1 MKKLLYIIYMTALLA
16 VAAGCAKTES
26 APEMSDVVNLSVRVN
41 VSNGAD
47 TKAKFDGDSHI
58 KFEKGDAFYAA
69 IANES
74 TPTTGV
80 KVGTKSTDY
89 ARQYY
94 SIFKTIKDF
103 QPDSPVFEG
112 SFFSISKA
120 AIADAYKFYG
130 VFPKDAV
137 ASTGEDL
144 TKWRVNLSGT
154 QSATQSEWD
163 SKSDVMVVKPTVI
176 STDSKTET
184 TYHEY
189 DFSSSN
195 GVEFAHIF
203 GFGKLS
209 FSDMPEKYASLK
221 VKSVTIE
228 AVGEKKDICGQFFL
242 DITADAAKTEL
253 NALNPGASIVVTPTD
268 EVTVKDNVVWFVANP
283 GTYDVKITVATPTY
297 DLVFERQGLV
307 VSRSKITSPTVH
319 FKEADTALSHDVILA
334 EGESWVNTLSY
345 SNCLSS
351 SKRSQK
357 WGNDPSKKMAFSLAY
372 PGSGNDNYGSSA
384 YADAGYAQLLA
395 YQAIQGKKVIL
406 SSEAAFG
413 GIKLVKANLG
423 IYTNDATGTFTVS
436 LEDGDKSYKLGSVKI
451 TGNNDNCNGVNYY
464 FANTTGVEYGRFVL
478 TVDSLSTEN
487 CRPYIGELS
496 FNSAPEVVFAESVV
510 KVDKIAGSFEVVCDV
525 KGANADPEVTVS
537 EDAKGWLTASYA
549 DGKLTYTVTANEGE
563 KRAGTVTVKAKG
575 IGGEA
580 SAEVKVVQASVNS
593 AEYKLSVSASEV
605 YPYIQ
610 AKIKELEDGGQTVG
624 TSASAEL
631 TIPFTAKGTT
641 DPSKTTTVNLK
652 FAKVMLKESTAEFVR
667 IVSTIA
673 PTEPVGVV
681 TEVTVVSSFKV
692 ESSNYGQMALKFSD
706 NGLNW
711 TNAPKSAITSSEGAD
726 GYQKS
731 VIVNDNS
738 DYKWF
743 SIAPDGWS
751 VNKVKSFDVIFV
763 EE

>member
-1 MKKLLYIIYMTALLA
+1 MKKLLYMTALLA

-58 KFEKGDAFYAA
+58 KFEKSDAFYAA

-711 TNAPKSAITSSEGAD
+711 TNAPSSTITSSEGAD

>member
-1 MKKLLYIIYMTALLA
+1 MKKLLYMTALLA
-16 VAAGCAKTES
+16 VAAGCAKTEI

-58 KFEKGDAFYAA
+58 KFEKSDAFYAA

-89 ARQYY
+89 ARQCY

-184 TYHEY
+184 KYNEY

-209 FSDMPEKYASLK
+209 FSDVPEKYASLK

-228 AVGEKKDICGQFFL
+228 AVGEKKDICGQFVL
-242 DITADAAKTEL
+242 DITGDASKMEL
-253 NALNPGASIVVTPTD
+253 NALNSGSSIVVTSTD

-283 GTYDVKITVATPTY
+283 GTYDVKITVATPKY
-297 DLVFERQGLV
+297 DLVFERHGLV

-319 FKEADTALSHDVILA
+319 FKEADTAVSHDVILA

-406 SSEAAFG
+406 SSDAAFG

>member
-1 MKKLLYIIYMTALLA
+1 MKKLLYMTALLA

-209 FSDMPEKYASLK
+209 FSDVPEKYASLK

-228 AVGEKKDICGQFFL
+228 AVGEKKDICGQFVL
-242 DITADAAKTEL
+242 DITGDASKMEL
-253 NALNPGASIVVTPTD
+253 NALNSGSSIVVTSTD

-283 GTYDVKITVATPTY
+283 GTYDVKITVATPKY

-307 VSRSKITSPTVH
+307 VSRSKITSPIVH
-319 FKEADTALSHDVILA
+319 FKEADTAVSHDVILA

-537 EDAKGWLTASYA
+537 EDAKEWLTASYA
-549 DGKLTYTVTANEGE
+549 DGKLTYTVKANEGA

-580 SAEVKVVQASVNS
+580 SAELKVVQASVNS

-605 YPYIQ
+605 YTYIQ

-624 TSASAEL
+624 DNVSAEL
-631 TIPFTAKGTT
+631 TIPFTAKGTK

-652 FAKVMLKESTAEFVR
+652 FAKVLLKESTAEFVR
-667 IVSTIA
+667 VISTIA
-673 PTEPVGVV
+673 PTESIGVV
-681 TEVTVVSSFKV
+681 SEVTVVSSFKV
-692 ESSNYGQMALKFSD
+692 EASNWGRMAVKFSD

-711 TNAPKSAITSSEGAD
+711 TNAPSSTITSSEGAD

-731 VIVNDNS
+731 VVVNDNS
-738 DYKWF
+738 DYLWF
-743 SIAPDGWS
+743 SIAPDGYS

>member
-1 MKKLLYIIYMTALLA
+1 MKKLLYMTALLA

-58 KFEKGDAFYAA
+58 KFEKSDAFYAA

-184 TYHEY
+184 KYNEY

-537 EDAKGWLTASYA
+537 EDAKEWLTASYA
-549 DGKLTYTVTANEGE
+549 DGKLTYTVKANEGA

-580 SAEVKVVQASVNS
+580 SAELKVVQASVNS

-605 YPYIQ
+605 YTYIQ

-624 TSASAEL
+624 ANVSAEL
-631 TIPFTAKGTT
+631 TIPFTAKGTK
-641 DPSKTTTVNLK
+641 DPTKTTTVNLK
-652 FAKVMLKESTAEFVR
+652 FAKVLLKESTAEFVR
-667 IVSTIA
+667 ITSTIA
-673 PTEPVGVV
+673 PTESVGVV
-681 TEVTVVSSFKV
+681 SEVTVVSSFAV
-692 ESSNYGQMALKFSD
+692 QSGMWGQMAVKFSD

-711 TNAPKSAITSSEGAD
+711 TSAPKSAITSSEVAD

-731 VIVNDNS
+731 VVVNDNS

-743 SIAPDGWS
+743 SIAPDGYS

>member
-1 MKKLLYIIYMTALLA
+1 MKKLLYMTALLA

-58 KFEKGDAFYAA
+58 KFEKSDAFYAA

-184 TYHEY
+184 KYNEY

-357 WGNDPSKKMAFSLAY
+357 WGNNPSKQMAFSLAY

-537 EDAKGWLTASYA
+537 EDAKEWLTASYA
-549 DGKLTYTVTANEGE
+549 DGKLTYTVKANEGA

-580 SAEVKVVQASVNS
+580 SAELKVVQASVNS

-605 YPYIQ
+605 YTYIQ
-610 AKIKELEDGGQTVG
+610 AKIKELEEGGQTVG
-624 TSASAEL
+624 ANVSAEL
-631 TIPFTAKGTT
+631 TIPFTAKGTN
-641 DPSKTTTVNLK
+641 DPTKTTTVNLK
-652 FAKVMLKESTAEFVR
+652 FAKVLLKESTAEFVR
-667 IVSTIA
+667 ITSTIA
-673 PTEPVGVV
+673 PTESVGVV
-681 TEVTVVSSFKV
+681 SEVTVVSSFAV
-692 ESSNYGQMALKFSD
+692 QSGMWGQMAVKFSD

-711 TNAPKSAITSSEGAD
+711 TSAPKSAITSSEVAD

-731 VIVNDNS
+731 VVVNDNS
-738 DYKWF
+738 DYLWF
-743 SIAPDGWS
+743 SIAPDGYS

>member
-1 MKKLLYIIYMTALLA
+1 MKKLLYMTALLA

-209 FSDMPEKYASLK
+209 FSDVPEKYASLK

-228 AVGEKKDICGQFFL
+228 AVGEKKDICGQFVL
-242 DITADAAKTEL
+242 DITGDASKMEL
-253 NALNPGASIVVTPTD
+253 NALNSGSSIVVTSTD

-307 VSRSKITSPTVH
+307 VSRSKITSPIVH
-319 FKEADTALSHDVILA
+319 FKEADTAVSHDVILA

-537 EDAKGWLTASYA
+537 EDAKEWLTASYA
-549 DGKLTYTVTANEGE
+549 DGKLTYTVKANEGA

-580 SAEVKVVQASVNS
+580 SAELKVVQASVNS

-605 YPYIQ
+605 YTYIQ

-624 TSASAEL
+624 DNVSAEL
-631 TIPFTAKGTT
+631 TIPFTAKGTK

-652 FAKVMLKESTAEFVR
+652 FAKVLLKESTAEFVR
-667 IVSTIA
+667 VISTIA
-673 PTEPVGVV
+673 PTESIGVV
-681 TEVTVVSSFKV
+681 SEVTVVSSFKV
-692 ESSNYGQMALKFSD
+692 EASNWGRMAVKFSD

-711 TNAPKSAITSSEGAD
+711 TNAPSSTITSSEGAD

-731 VIVNDNS
+731 VVVNDNS
-738 DYKWF
+738 DYLWF
-743 SIAPDGWS
+743 SIAPDGYS

>member
-1 MKKLLYIIYMTALLA
+1 MKKLLYMTALLA

-58 KFEKGDAFYAA
+58 KFEKSDAFYAA

-184 TYHEY
+184 KYNEY

-580 SAEVKVVQASVNS
+580 SAELKVVQASVNS

-610 AKIKELEDGGQTVG
+610 AKIKELEDGGKTVG
-624 TSASAEL
+624 DNVSAEL

>member
-1 MKKLLYIIYMTALLA
+1 MTALLA

-58 KFEKGDAFYAA
+58 KFEKSDAFYAA
-69 IANES
+69 IAKES
-74 TPTTGV
+74 TPTAGV
-80 KVGTKSTDY
+80 KVATSTEGY
-89 ARQYY
+89 SSQYY
-94 SIFKTIKDF
+94 SVFTIENF
-103 QPDSPVFEG
+103 EAESPVFKG
-112 SFFSISKA
+112 NFYSIALKDTAST
-120 AIADAYKFYG
+120 YKFYG
-130 VFPKDAV
+130 AFPSSAV

-154 QSATQSEWD
+154 QSASQTEWD
-163 SKSDVMVVKPTVI
+163 SKSDVMIVKPTAI
-176 STDSKTET
+176 SADSKKVTK
-184 TYHEY
+184 YNEY

-242 DITADAAKTEL
+242 DITGDAAKTGL
-253 NALNPGASIVVTPTD
+253 NALTPGSSIVVTPKD

-283 GTYDVKITVATPTY
+283 GTYDVKITVSTPAY

-319 FKEADTALSHDVILA
+319 FKEADTAVSHDVILA

-406 SSEAAFG
+406 SSDAAFG

-510 KVDKIAGSFEVVCDV
+510 KVDKIAGSFEVACDV

-537 EDAKGWLTASYA
+537 EDAKEWLTASYA
-549 DGKLTYTVTANEGE
+549 DGKLTCTVKANEGA
-563 KRAGTVTVKAKG
+563 KRSGTVTVKAKG
-575 IGGEA
+575 VGGEA
-580 SAEVKVVQASVNS
+580 SAELKVVQASVNS
-593 AEYKLSVSASEV
+593 AEYKLSVNASEV

-624 TSASAEL
+624 DNVSAEL

-652 FAKVMLKESTAEFVR
+652 FAKVLLKESTAEFVR
-667 IVSTIA
+667 VISTIA
-673 PTEPVGVV
+673 PTESIGVV
-681 TEVTVVSSFKV
+681 SEVTVVSSFKV
-692 ESSNYGQMALKFSD
+692 EASNWGRMAVKFSD

-711 TNAPKSAITSSEGAD
+711 TNAPSSTITSSEGAD

-731 VIVNDNS
+731 VVVNDNS
-738 DYKWF
+738 DYLWF
-743 SIAPDGWS
+743 SIAPDGYS

>member
-1 MKKLLYIIYMTALLA
+1 MKKLLYMTALLA

-69 IANES
+69 IAKES

-80 KVGTKSTDY
+80 KVASAATY
-89 ARQYY
+89 PARQYH
-94 SIFKTIKDF
+94 SVFTIENF
-103 QPDSPVFEG
+103 EAESPVFKG
-112 SFFSISKA
+112 NFYSIA
-120 AIADAYKFYG
+120 AAEIADTYKFYG
-130 VFPKDAV
+130 AFPRSAV
-137 ASTGEDL
+137 ASNGEDL

-154 QSATQSEWD
+154 QSASQTEWD
-163 SKSDVMVVKPTVI
+163 SKSDVMIVKPTDI
-176 STDSKTET
+176 SSDPKTLT
-184 TYHEY
+184 QYNEY

-209 FSDMPEKYASLK
+209 FSDVPEKYASLK

-253 NALNPGASIVVTPTD
+253 NALSSGASIVVTPTD

-319 FKEADTALSHDVILA
+319 FKEADTAVSHDVILA

-345 SNCLSS
+345 SNCISS

-357 WGNDPSKKMAFSLAY
+357 WGNNPSKQMAFSLAY

-525 KGANADPEVTVS
+525 KGANANPEVTVS

-549 DGKLTYTVTANEGE
+549 DGKLTYTVTANEGA
-563 KRAGTVTVKAKG
+563 KRTGTVTVKAKG

-605 YPYIQ
+605 YTYIQ

-624 TSASAEL
+624 TNVSAEL

-652 FAKVMLKESTAEFVR
+652 FAKVLLQESTAEFVR
-667 IVSTIA
+667 IISTIA
-673 PTEPVGVV
+673 PTEAIGAVS
-681 TEVTVVSSFKV
+681 EVTVVSSFAV
-692 ESSNYGQMALKFSD
+692 ETGNWGRMAVKFSA

-711 TNAPKSAITSSEGAD
+711 ISATKSAITSGEVAD

-731 VIVNDNS
+731 VVVNDNS
-738 DYKWF
+738 DYQWF

>member
-1 MKKLLYIIYMTALLA
+1 MKKLLYMTALLA

-80 KVGTKSTDY
+80 KVATRTEGYSS
-89 ARQYY
+89 QYY
-94 SIFKTIKDF
+94 SVFTIENF
-103 QPDSPVFEG
+103 EAESPVFKG
-112 SFFSISKA
+112 NFYSIALKDTAST
-120 AIADAYKFYG
+120 YKFYG
-130 VFPKDAV
+130 AFPRSAV

-154 QSATQSEWD
+154 QSASQTEWD
-163 SKSDVMVVKPTVI
+163 SKSDVMIVKPTDI
-176 STDSKTET
+176 SADSKTVT
-184 TYHEY
+184 KYNEY

-242 DITADAAKTEL
+242 DITGDAAKTEL
-253 NALNPGASIVVTPTD
+253 NALTPGSSIVVTPTD

-319 FKEADTALSHDVILA
+319 FKEADTAVSHDVILA

-357 WGNDPSKKMAFSLAY
+357 WGNNPSKQMAFSLAY

-406 SSEAAFG
+406 SSDAAFG

-487 CRPYIGELS
+487 
-496 FNSAPEVVFAESVV
+496 
-510 KVDKIAGSFEVVCDV
+510 
-525 KGANADPEVTVS
+525 
-537 EDAKGWLTASYA
+537 
-549 DGKLTYTVTANEGE
+549 
-563 KRAGTVTVKAKG
+563 
-575 IGGEA
+575 
-580 SAEVKVVQASVNS
+580 
-593 AEYKLSVSASEV
+593 
-605 YPYIQ
+605 
-610 AKIKELEDGGQTVG
+610 
-624 TSASAEL
+624 
-631 TIPFTAKGTT
+631 
-641 DPSKTTTVNLK
+641 
-652 FAKVMLKESTAEFVR
+652 
-667 IVSTIA
+667 
-673 PTEPVGVV
+673 
-681 TEVTVVSSFKV
+681 
-692 ESSNYGQMALKFSD
+692 
-706 NGLNW
+706 
-711 TNAPKSAITSSEGAD
+711 
-726 GYQKS
+726 
-731 VIVNDNS
+731 
-738 DYKWF
+738 
-743 SIAPDGWS
+743 
-751 VNKVKSFDVIFV
+751 
-763 EE
+763 

>member
-1 MKKLLYIIYMTALLA
+1 MKKLLYMTALLA

-58 KFEKGDAFYAA
+58 KFEKSDAFYAA
-69 IANES
+69 IAKES

-80 KVGTKSTDY
+80 KVATRTEGYSS
-89 ARQYY
+89 QYY
-94 SIFKTIKDF
+94 SVFTIENF
-103 QPDSPVFEG
+103 EAESPVFKG
-112 SFFSISKA
+112 NFYSIALKDTAST
-120 AIADAYKFYG
+120 YKFYG
-130 VFPKDAV
+130 AFPSSAV
-137 ASTGEDL
+137 ASTGENL

-154 QSATQSEWD
+154 QSASQTEWD
-163 SKSDVMVVKPTVI
+163 SKSDVMIVKPTDI
-176 STDSKTET
+176 SANSKKVTQ
-184 TYHEY
+184 YNEY

-209 FSDMPEKYASLK
+209 FSDVPEKYASLK

-242 DITADAAKTEL
+242 DITGDAAKTGL
-253 NALNPGASIVVTPTD
+253 NALTPGSSIVVTPKE

-283 GTYDVKITVATPTY
+283 GTYDVKITVSTPAY

-319 FKEADTALSHDVILA
+319 FKEADTAVSHDVILA
-334 EGESWVNTLSY
+334 EGESWVNKLSY

-357 WGNDPSKKMAFSLAY
+357 WGNNPSKQMAFSLAY

-537 EDAKGWLTASYA
+537 EDAKEWLTASYA
-549 DGKLTYTVTANEGE
+549 DGKLTYTVKANEGA

-580 SAEVKVVQASVNS
+580 SAELKVVQASVNS

-605 YPYIQ
+605 YTYIQ

-624 TSASAEL
+624 DNVSAEL
-631 TIPFTAKGTT
+631 TIPFTAKGTK

-652 FAKVMLKESTAEFVR
+652 FAKVLLKESTAEFVR
-667 IVSTIA
+667 VISTIA
-673 PTEPVGVV
+673 PTESIGVV
-681 TEVTVVSSFKV
+681 SEVTVVSSFKV
-692 ESSNYGQMALKFSD
+692 EASNWGRMAVKFSD

-711 TNAPKSAITSSEGAD
+711 TNAPSSTITSSEGAD

-731 VIVNDNS
+731 VVVNDNS
-738 DYKWF
+738 DYLWF
-743 SIAPDGWS
+743 SIAPDGYS

>member
-1 MKKLLYIIYMTALLA
+1 MKKLLYMTALLA
-16 VAAGCAKTES
+16 VTAGCAKTES

-58 KFEKGDAFYAA
+58 KFEKSDAFYAA

-184 TYHEY
+184 KYNEY

>member
-1 MKKLLYIIYMTALLA
+1 MKKLLYMTALLA

-209 FSDMPEKYASLK
+209 FSDVPEKYASLK

-228 AVGEKKDICGQFFL
+228 AVGEKKDICGQFVL
-242 DITADAAKTEL
+242 DITGDASKMEL
-253 NALNPGASIVVTPTD
+253 NALNSGSSIVVTSTD

-283 GTYDVKITVATPTY
+283 GTYDVKITVATPKY

-319 FKEADTALSHDVILA
+319 FKEADTAVSHDVILA

-345 SNCLSS
+345 SNYLSS
-351 SKRSQK
+351 NKRSQK
-357 WGNDPSKKMAFSLAY
+357 WGNDPSKQMAFSLAY

-423 IYTNDATGTFTVS
+423 IYTNEATGTFTLS
-436 LEDGDKSYKLGSVKI
+436 LEDGDKSYKLGSVEI
-451 TGNNDNCNGVNYY
+451 TGSNDNCNGVNYY

-478 TVDSLSTEN
+478 TVDNLSTAD

-510 KVDKIAGSFEVVCDV
+510 KVDKIAGSFEVACDV

-537 EDAKGWLTASYA
+537 EDAKEWLTASYA
-549 DGKLTYTVTANEGE
+549 DGKLTYTVKANEGE

-580 SAEVKVVQASVNS
+580 SSELKVVQASVNS

-610 AKIKELEDGGQTVG
+610 DKIKEIEDAGQTVG
-624 TSASAEL
+624 TNASAEI
-631 TIPFTAKGTT
+631 TIPFKATDTAN
-641 DPSKTTTVNLK
+641 PSKTTTVNLK
-652 FAKVMLKESTAEFVR
+652 FAKVLLKESTAEYVR
-667 IVSTIA
+667 IVATIA
-673 PTEPVGVV
+673 PTEPIGVIS
-681 TEVTVVSSFKV
+681 EVTVVSSWPV
-692 ESSNYGQMALKFSD
+692 EDNPYFGRMAVKFSD

-711 TNAPKSAITSSEGAD
+711 TNAPKSTITSSELAD

-731 VIVNDNS
+731 VIVNENS
-738 DYKWF
+738 DYLWF
-743 SIAPDGWS
+743 SIAPDGAS

>member
-1 MKKLLYIIYMTALLA
+1 MKKLLYMTALLA

-58 KFEKGDAFYAA
+58 KFEKSDAFYAA

-345 SNCLSS
+345 SNCISS

>member
-1 MKKLLYIIYMTALLA
+1 MKKLLYMTALLA

-58 KFEKGDAFYAA
+58 KFEKSDAFYAA
-69 IANES
+69 IAKES

-80 KVGTKSTDY
+80 KVATRTEGYSS
-89 ARQYY
+89 QYY
-94 SIFKTIKDF
+94 SVFTIENF
-103 QPDSPVFEG
+103 EAESPVFKG
-112 SFFSISKA
+112 NFYSIALKDTAST
-120 AIADAYKFYG
+120 YKFYG
-130 VFPKDAV
+130 AFPSSAV

-154 QSATQSEWD
+154 QSASQTEWD
-163 SKSDVMVVKPTVI
+163 SKSDVMIVKPTDI
-176 STDSKTET
+176 SSDSKKVTQ
-184 TYHEY
+184 YNEY

-209 FSDMPEKYASLK
+209 FSDVPEKYASLK

-242 DITADAAKTEL
+242 DITGDAAKTGL
-253 NALNPGASIVVTPTD
+253 NALTPGSSIVVTSTD

-319 FKEADTALSHDVILA
+319 FKEADTAVSHDVILA

-345 SNCLSS
+345 SKCLSS

-357 WGNDPSKKMAFSLAY
+357 WGNNPSKQMAFSLAY

-423 IYTNDATGTFTVS
+423 IYTDDATGTFTVS

-496 FNSAPEVVFAESVV
+496 FNSAPEVVLAESVV
-510 KVDKIAGSFEVVCDV
+510 KIDKIAGSFEVVCDV

-580 SAEVKVVQASVNS
+580 SAELKVVQASANS

-605 YPYIQ
+605 YTYIQ
-610 AKIKELEDGGQTVG
+610 AKIKELEDGGHTVG
-624 TSASAEL
+624 DNVSAEL

-641 DPSKTTTVNLK
+641 DPSKTTKVNLK
-652 FAKVMLKESTAEFVR
+652 FAKVLLKESTAEFVR
-667 IVSTIA
+667 VISTIA
-673 PTEPVGVV
+673 PTESIGVV
-681 TEVTVVSSFKV
+681 SEVTVVSSFKV
-692 ESSNYGQMALKFSD
+692 EASNWGRMAVKFSD

-711 TNAPKSAITSSEGAD
+711 TNAPSSTITSSEVAD

-731 VIVNDNS
+731 VVVNDNS
-738 DYKWF
+738 DYLWF
-743 SIAPDGWS
+743 SIAPDGYS

>member
-1 MKKLLYIIYMTALLA
+1 MKKLLYMTALLA

-58 KFEKGDAFYAA
+58 KFEKSDAFYAA

-80 KVGTKSTDY
+80 KVGTKSTDH

-137 ASTGEDL
+137 ASFYEDL

-184 TYHEY
+184 KYNEY

-580 SAEVKVVQASVNS
+580 SAELKVVQASVNS

-731 VIVNDNS
+731 VVVNDNS

>member
-1 MKKLLYIIYMTALLA
+1 MKKLLYMTALLA

-58 KFEKGDAFYAA
+58 KFEKGNAFYAA

-184 TYHEY
+184 KYNEY

-357 WGNDPSKKMAFSLAY
+357 WGNNPSKQMAFSLAY

-510 KVDKIAGSFEVVCDV
+510 KVDKIAGSFEVACDV

-549 DGKLTYTVTANEGE
+549 DGKLTYTVTANEGA
-563 KRAGTVTVKAKG
+563 KRTGTVTVKAKG

-605 YPYIQ
+605 YTYIQ
-610 AKIKELEDGGQTVG
+610 AKIKELEECGQTVG
-624 TSASAEL
+624 ANVSAEL
-631 TIPFTAKGTT
+631 TIPFTAKGTK
-641 DPSKTTTVNLK
+641 DPTKTTTVNLK
-652 FAKVMLKESTAEFVR
+652 FAKVLLKESTAEFVR
-667 IVSTIA
+667 ITSTIA
-673 PTEPVGVV
+673 PTESVGVV
-681 TEVTVVSSFKV
+681 SEVTVVSSFAV
-692 ESSNYGQMALKFSD
+692 QSGMWGQMAVKFSD

-711 TNAPKSAITSSEGAD
+711 TSAPKSSITSSEVAD

-731 VIVNDNS
+731 VVVNDNS
-738 DYKWF
+738 DYLWF
-743 SIAPDGWS
+743 SIAPDGYS

>member
-1 MKKLLYIIYMTALLA
+1 MKKLLYMTALLA

-58 KFEKGDAFYAA
+58 KFEKSDAFYAA

>member
-1 MKKLLYIIYMTALLA
+1 MKKLLYMTALLA

-253 NALNPGASIVVTPTD
+253 NALNPGASIVVTPKD

-357 WGNDPSKKMAFSLAY
+357 WGNNPSKQMAFSLAY

-549 DGKLTYTVTANEGE
+549 DGKLTYTVKANEGA

-580 SAEVKVVQASVNS
+580 SAELKVVQASVNS

-605 YPYIQ
+605 YTYIQ

-624 TSASAEL
+624 DNVSAEL
-631 TIPFTAKGTT
+631 TIPFTAKGTK

-652 FAKVMLKESTAEFVR
+652 FAKVLLKESTAEFVR
-667 IVSTIA
+667 ITSTIA
-673 PTEPVGVV
+673 PTESVGVV
-681 TEVTVVSSFKV
+681 SEVTVVSSFAV
-692 ESSNYGQMALKFSD
+692 QSGMWGQMAVKFSD

-711 TNAPKSAITSSEGAD
+711 TSAPKSAITSSEVAD

-731 VIVNDNS
+731 VVVNDNS
-738 DYKWF
+738 DYLWF
-743 SIAPDGWS
+743 SIAPDGYS

>member
-1 MKKLLYIIYMTALLA
+1 MKKLLYMTALLA

-58 KFEKGDAFYAA
+58 KFEKSDAFYAA

-209 FSDMPEKYASLK
+209 FSDVPEKYASLK

-228 AVGEKKDICGQFFL
+228 AVGEKKDICGQFVL
-242 DITADAAKTEL
+242 DITGDASKMEL
-253 NALNPGASIVVTPTD
+253 NALNSGSSIVVTSTD

-283 GTYDVKITVATPTY
+283 GTYDVKITVATPKY
-297 DLVFERQGLV
+297 DLVFERHGLV

-319 FKEADTALSHDVILA
+319 FKEADTAVSHDVILA

-345 SNCLSS
+345 SKCLSS

-357 WGNDPSKKMAFSLAY
+357 WGNNPSKQMAFSLAY

-537 EDAKGWLTASYA
+537 EDAKEWLTASYA
-549 DGKLTYTVTANEGE
+549 DGKLTYTVKANEGA
-563 KRAGTVTVKAKG
+563 KRTGTVTVKAKG

-580 SAEVKVVQASVNS
+580 SAELKVVQASVNS

-605 YPYIQ
+605 YTYIQ
-610 AKIKELEDGGQTVG
+610 AKIKELEDGGKTVG
-624 TSASAEL
+624 DNVSAEL

-652 FAKVMLKESTAEFVR
+652 FAKVLLKESTAEFVR
-667 IVSTIA
+667 VISTIA
-673 PTEPVGVV
+673 PTESIGVV
-681 TEVTVVSSFKV
+681 SEVTVVSSFKV
-692 ESSNYGQMALKFSD
+692 EASNWGRMAVKFSD

-711 TNAPKSAITSSEGAD
+711 TNAPSSTITSSEGAD

-731 VIVNDNS
+731 VVVNDNS
-738 DYKWF
+738 DYLWF
-743 SIAPDGWS
+743 SIAPDGYS

>member
-1 MKKLLYIIYMTALLA
+1 MKKLLYMTALLA

-58 KFEKGDAFYAA
+58 KFEKSDAFYAA

-184 TYHEY
+184 KYNEY

-357 WGNDPSKKMAFSLAY
+357 WGNNPSKQMAFSLAY

-580 SAEVKVVQASVNS
+580 SAELKVVQASVNS

-605 YPYIQ
+605 YTYIQ
-610 AKIKELEDGGQTVG
+610 AKINELEDGGQTVG
-624 TSASAEL
+624 ANVSAEL
-631 TIPFTAKGTT
+631 TIPFTAKGTK
-641 DPSKTTTVNLK
+641 DPTKTTTVNLK
-652 FAKVMLKESTAEFVR
+652 FAKVLLKESTAEFVR
-667 IVSTIA
+667 ITSTIA
-673 PTEPVGVV
+673 PTESVGVV
-681 TEVTVVSSFKV
+681 SEVTVVSSFAV
-692 ESSNYGQMALKFSD
+692 QSGMWGQMAVKFSD

-711 TNAPKSAITSSEGAD
+711 TSAPKSAITSSEVAD

-731 VIVNDNS
+731 VVVNDNS
-738 DYKWF
+738 DYLWF
-743 SIAPDGWS
+743 SIAPDGYS

>member
-1 MKKLLYIIYMTALLA
+1 MKKLLYMTALLA

-58 KFEKGDAFYAA
+58 KFEKSDAFYAA

-184 TYHEY
+184 KYNEY

-384 YADAGYAQLLA
+384 YADAGYTQLLA

-510 KVDKIAGSFEVVCDV
+510 KVDKIAGSFEVACDV

-537 EDAKGWLTASYA
+537 EDAKEWLTASYA
-549 DGKLTYTVTANEGE
+549 DGKLTYTVTANEGA
-563 KRAGTVTVKAKG
+563 KRSGTVTVKAKG

-580 SAEVKVVQASVNS
+580 SAELKVVQASVNS

-605 YPYIQ
+605 YTYIQ

-624 TSASAEL
+624 TNVSAEL
-631 TIPFTAKGTT
+631 TIPFTAKGTK

-652 FAKVMLKESTAEFVR
+652 FAKVLLKESTAEFVR
-667 IVSTIA
+667 VISTIA
-673 PTEPVGVV
+673 PTEAIGAVS
-681 TEVTVVSSFKV
+681 EVTVVSSFAV
-692 ESSNYGQMALKFSD
+692 QSGMWGQMAVKFST

-711 TNAPKSAITSSEGAD
+711 ITADKSAITSGEVAD

-731 VIVNDNS
+731 VVVNDNS
-738 DYKWF
+738 DYLWF

>member
-1 MKKLLYIIYMTALLA
+1 MKKLLYMTALLA

-58 KFEKGDAFYAA
+58 KFEKSDAFYAA

-184 TYHEY
+184 KYNEY

-357 WGNDPSKKMAFSLAY
+357 WGNDSSKKMAFSLAY

-580 SAEVKVVQASVNS
+580 SAELKVVQASVNS

>member
-1 MKKLLYIIYMTALLA
+1 MKKLLYMTALLA

-209 FSDMPEKYASLK
+209 FSDVPEKYASLK

-228 AVGEKKDICGQFFL
+228 AVGEKKDICGQFVL
-242 DITADAAKTEL
+242 DITGDASKMEL
-253 NALNPGASIVVTPTD
+253 NALNSGSSIVVTSTD

-283 GTYDVKITVATPTY
+283 GTYDVKITVATPKY

-319 FKEADTALSHDVILA
+319 FKEADTAVSHDVILA

-406 SSEAAFG
+406 SSDAAFG

-464 FANTTGVEYGRFVL
+464 FVNTTGVEYGRFVL

-537 EDAKGWLTASYA
+537 EDAKEWLTASYA
-549 DGKLTYTVTANEGE
+549 DGKLTYTVKANEGA
-563 KRAGTVTVKAKG
+563 KRTGTVTVKAKG

-580 SAEVKVVQASVNS
+580 SAELKVVQASVNS

-605 YPYIQ
+605 YTYIQ
-610 AKIKELEDGGQTVG
+610 AKIKELEDGGKTVG
-624 TSASAEL
+624 DNVSAEL

-652 FAKVMLKESTAEFVR
+652 FAKVLLKESTAEFVR
-667 IVSTIA
+667 VISTIA
-673 PTEPVGVV
+673 PTESIGVV
-681 TEVTVVSSFKV
+681 SEVTVVSSFKV
-692 ESSNYGQMALKFSD
+692 EASNWGRMAVKFSD

-711 TNAPKSAITSSEGAD
+711 TNAPSSTITSSEGAD

-731 VIVNDNS
+731 VVVNDNS
-738 DYKWF
+738 DYLWF
-743 SIAPDGWS
+743 SIAPDGYS

>member
-1 MKKLLYIIYMTALLA
+1 MKKLLYMTALLA

-357 WGNDPSKKMAFSLAY
+357 WGNNPSKQMAFSLAY

-510 KVDKIAGSFEVVCDV
+510 KVDKIAGSFEVACDV

-537 EDAKGWLTASYA
+537 EDAKEWLTASYA
-549 DGKLTYTVTANEGE
+549 DGKLTCTVKANEGA

-580 SAEVKVVQASVNS
+580 SAELKVVQASVNS

-605 YPYIQ
+605 YTYIQ

-624 TSASAEL
+624 TNVSAEL

-652 FAKVMLKESTAEFVR
+652 FAKVLLKESTAEFVR
-667 IVSTIA
+667 ITSTIA
-673 PTEPVGVV
+673 PTESVGVV
-681 TEVTVVSSFKV
+681 SEVTVVSSFAV
-692 ESSNYGQMALKFSD
+692 ESGNWGRMAVKFSD

-711 TNAPKSAITSSEGAD
+711 TSAPKSAITSSEGAD

-731 VIVNDNS
+731 VVVNDNS
-738 DYKWF
+738 DYLWF
-743 SIAPDGWS
+743 SIAPDGYS

>member
-1 MKKLLYIIYMTALLA
+1 MKKLLYMTALLA

-69 IANES
+69 IAKES

-80 KVGTKSTDY
+80 KVASAATY
-89 ARQYY
+89 PARQYH
-94 SIFKTIKDF
+94 SVFTIENF
-103 QPDSPVFEG
+103 EAESPVFKG
-112 SFFSISKA
+112 NFYSIA
-120 AIADAYKFYG
+120 AAEIADTYKFYG
-130 VFPKDAV
+130 AFPRSAV
-137 ASTGEDL
+137 ASNGEDL

-154 QSATQSEWD
+154 QSASQTEWD
-163 SKSDVMVVKPTVI
+163 SKSDVMIVKPTDI
-176 STDSKTET
+176 SSDPKTLT
-184 TYHEY
+184 QYNEY

-209 FSDMPEKYASLK
+209 FSDVPEKYASLK

-242 DITADAAKTEL
+242 DITGDAAKTEL
-253 NALNPGASIVVTPTD
+253 NALTPGSSIVVTPTD

-319 FKEADTALSHDVILA
+319 FKEADTAVSHDVILA

-357 WGNDPSKKMAFSLAY
+357 WGNNPSKQMAFSLAY

-406 SSEAAFG
+406 SSDAAFG

-510 KVDKIAGSFEVVCDV
+510 KVDKIAGSFEVACDV

-537 EDAKGWLTASYA
+537 EDAKEWLTASYA
-549 DGKLTYTVTANEGE
+549 DGKLTYTVTANEGA
-563 KRAGTVTVKAKG
+563 KRSGTVTVKAKG

-580 SAEVKVVQASVNS
+580 SAELKVVQASVNS

-605 YPYIQ
+605 YTYIQ
-610 AKIKELEDGGQTVG
+610 AKIKELEAGGQTVG
-624 TSASAEL
+624 TNVSAEL
-631 TIPFTAKGTT
+631 TIPFTAKGTK

-652 FAKVMLKESTAEFVR
+652 FAKVLLKESTAEFVR
-667 IVSTIA
+667 VISTIA
-673 PTEPVGVV
+673 PTESIGVV
-681 TEVTVVSSFKV
+681 SEVTVVSSFKV
-692 ESSNYGQMALKFSD
+692 EASNWGRMAVKFSD

-711 TNAPKSAITSSEGAD
+711 TNAPSSTITSSEVAD

-731 VIVNDNS
+731 VVVNDNS
-738 DYKWF
+738 DYLWF
-743 SIAPDGWS
+743 SIAPDGYS

>member
-1 MKKLLYIIYMTALLA
+1 MKKLLYMTALLA

-58 KFEKGDAFYAA
+58 KFEKSDAFYAA

-184 TYHEY
+184 KYNEY

-357 WGNDPSKKMAFSLAY
+357 WGNNPSKQMAFSLAY

-510 KVDKIAGSFEVVCDV
+510 KVDKIAGSFEVACDV
-525 KGANADPEVTVS
+525 KGANAVPEVTVS
-537 EDAKGWLTASYA
+537 EDAKEWLTASYA
-549 DGKLTYTVTANEGE
+549 DGKLTYTVTTNEGA
-563 KRAGTVTVKAKG
+563 KRSGTVTVKAKG

-605 YPYIQ
+605 YPSIQ
-610 AKIKELEDGGQTVG
+610 AKIKEIEDAGGTVG
-624 TSASAEL
+624 DKVSVEL
-631 TIPFTAKGTT
+631 TLPFTAKGTK

-652 FAKVMLKESTAEFVR
+652 FAKVLLKESSAEYIR
-667 IVSTIA
+667 IISTIA
-673 PTEPVGVV
+673 PTEAIGAVS
-681 TEVTVVSSFKV
+681 EVTVVSSFAV
-692 ESSNYGQMALKFSD
+692 QSGMWGQMAVKFST

-711 TNAPKSAITSSEGAD
+711 ITADKSAITSGEVAD

-731 VIVNDNS
+731 VVVNDNS
-738 DYKWF
+738 DYLWF
-743 SIAPDGWS
+743 SIAPDGYS

>member
-1 MKKLLYIIYMTALLA
+1 MKKLLYMTALLA

-58 KFEKGDAFYAA
+58 KFEKSDAFYAA

-112 SFFSISKA
+112 SFFRISKA

-184 TYHEY
+184 EYNEY

-580 SAEVKVVQASVNS
+580 SAELKVVQASVNS

-711 TNAPKSAITSSEGAD
+711 TNAPKSTITSSEGAD

>member
-1 MKKLLYIIYMTALLA
+1 MKKLLYMTALLA

-69 IANES
+69 IAKES

-184 TYHEY
+184 KYNEY

-253 NALNPGASIVVTPTD
+253 NALNPGASIVVIPTD

-549 DGKLTYTVTANEGE
+549 DGKLTYTVKANEGA

-580 SAEVKVVQASVNS
+580 SAELKVVQASVNS

-605 YPYIQ
+605 YTYIQ

-624 TSASAEL
+624 ANVSAEL

-652 FAKVMLKESTAEFVR
+652 FAKVLLKESTAEFVR
-667 IVSTIA
+667 ITSTIA
-673 PTEPVGVV
+673 PTESVGVV
-681 TEVTVVSSFKV
+681 SEVTVVSSFAV
-692 ESSNYGQMALKFSD
+692 QSGMWGQMAVKFSD

-711 TNAPKSAITSSEGAD
+711 TSAPKSAITSGEVAD

-731 VIVNDNS
+731 VVVNDNS
-738 DYKWF
+738 DYQWF
-743 SIAPDGWS
+743 SIAPDGYS

>member
-1 MKKLLYIIYMTALLA
+1 MKKLLYMTALLA

-69 IANES
+69 IAKES

-80 KVGTKSTDY
+80 KVASAATY
-89 ARQYY
+89 PARQYH
-94 SIFKTIKDF
+94 SVFTIENF
-103 QPDSPVFEG
+103 EAESPVFKG
-112 SFFSISKA
+112 NFYSIA
-120 AIADAYKFYG
+120 AAEIADTYKFYG
-130 VFPKDAV
+130 AFPRSAV
-137 ASTGEDL
+137 ASNGEDL

-154 QSATQSEWD
+154 QSASQTEWD
-163 SKSDVMVVKPTVI
+163 SKSDVMIVKPTDI
-176 STDSKTET
+176 SSDPKTLT
-184 TYHEY
+184 QYNEY

-209 FSDMPEKYASLK
+209 FSDVPEKYASLK

-253 NALNPGASIVVTPTD
+253 NALSSGASIVVTPTD

-319 FKEADTALSHDVILA
+319 FKEADTAVSHDVILA

-345 SNCLSS
+345 SNCISS

-357 WGNDPSKKMAFSLAY
+357 WGNNPSKQMAFSLAY

-510 KVDKIAGSFEVVCDV
+510 KVDKIAGSFEVACDV

-549 DGKLTYTVTANEGE
+549 DGKLTYTVTANEGA
-563 KRAGTVTVKAKG
+563 KRTGTVAVKAKG

-605 YPYIQ
+605 YTYIQ
-610 AKIKELEDGGQTVG
+610 AKIKELEEGGQTVG
-624 TSASAEL
+624 TNVSAEL

-652 FAKVMLKESTAEFVR
+652 FAKVLLKESTAEFVR
-667 IVSTIA
+667 IISTIA
-673 PTEPVGVV
+673 PTESVGVV
-681 TEVTVVSSFKV
+681 SEVTVVSSFAV
-692 ESSNYGQMALKFSD
+692 ESGNWGRMAVKFSA

-711 TNAPKSAITSSEGAD
+711 ISAAKSAITSGEVAG

-731 VIVNDNS
+731 VVVNDNS
-738 DYKWF
+738 DYLWF
-743 SIAPDGWS
+743 SIAPDGYS

>member
-1 MKKLLYIIYMTALLA
+1 MKKLLYMTALLA

-69 IANES
+69 IAKES

-80 KVGTKSTDY
+80 KVASAATY
-89 ARQYY
+89 PARQYH
-94 SIFKTIKDF
+94 SVFTIENF
-103 QPDSPVFEG
+103 EAESPVFKG
-112 SFFSISKA
+112 NFYSIA
-120 AIADAYKFYG
+120 AAEIADTYKFYG
-130 VFPKDAV
+130 AFPRSAV
-137 ASTGEDL
+137 ASNGEDL

-154 QSATQSEWD
+154 QSASQTEWD
-163 SKSDVMVVKPTVI
+163 SKSDVMIVKPTDI
-176 STDSKTET
+176 SSDPKTLT
-184 TYHEY
+184 QYNEY

-209 FSDMPEKYASLK
+209 FSDVPEKYASLK

-253 NALNPGASIVVTPTD
+253 NALSSGASIVVTPTD

-319 FKEADTALSHDVILA
+319 FKEADTAVSHDVILA

-357 WGNDPSKKMAFSLAY
+357 WGNNPSKQMAFSLAY
-372 PGSGNDNYGSSA
+372 PDSGNDNYGSSA

-436 LEDGDKSYKLGSVKI
+436 LEDGDKSYELGSVKI

-510 KVDKIAGSFEVVCDV
+510 KVDKIAGSFEVACDV

-580 SAEVKVVQASVNS
+580 SAELKVVQASVNS

-605 YPYIQ
+605 YTYIQ

-624 TSASAEL
+624 TNVSAEL

-652 FAKVMLKESTAEFVR
+652 FAKVLLKESTAEFVR
-667 IVSTIA
+667 IISTIA
-673 PTEPVGVV
+673 PTESVGVV
-681 TEVTVVSSFKV
+681 SEVTVVSSFAV
-692 ESSNYGQMALKFSD
+692 ESGNWGRMAVKFSA

-711 TNAPKSAITSSEGAD
+711 ISATKSAITSGEVAD

-731 VIVNDNS
+731 VVVNDNS
-738 DYKWF
+738 DYLWF
-743 SIAPDGWS
+743 SIAPDGYS

>member
-1 MKKLLYIIYMTALLA
+1 MKKLLYMTALLA
-16 VAAGCAKTES
+16 VTAGCAKTES

-58 KFEKGDAFYAA
+58 KFEKSDAFYAA

-184 TYHEY
+184 KYNEY

-580 SAEVKVVQASVNS
+580 SAELKVVQASVNS

-711 TNAPKSAITSSEGAD
+711 TNAPSSTITSSEGAD

>member
-1 MKKLLYIIYMTALLA
+1 MKKLLYMTALLA

-357 WGNDPSKKMAFSLAY
+357 WGNNPSKQMAFSLAY

-510 KVDKIAGSFEVVCDV
+510 KVDKIAGSFEVACDV

-537 EDAKGWLTASYA
+537 EDAKEWLTASYA
-549 DGKLTYTVTANEGE
+549 DGKLTYTVKANEGA

-580 SAEVKVVQASVNS
+580 SAELKVVQASVNS

-605 YPYIQ
+605 YTYIQ

-624 TSASAEL
+624 NNVSAEL

-652 FAKVMLKESTAEFVR
+652 FAKVLLKESTAEFVR
-667 IVSTIA
+667 ITSTIA
-673 PTEPVGVV
+673 PTESVGVV
-681 TEVTVVSSFKV
+681 SEVTVVSSFAV
-692 ESSNYGQMALKFSD
+692 ESGNWGRMAVKFSD

-711 TNAPKSAITSSEGAD
+711 TSAPKSAITSSEGAD

-731 VIVNDNS
+731 VVVNDNS
-738 DYKWF
+738 DYLWF
-743 SIAPDGWS
+743 SIAPDGYA

>member
-1 MKKLLYIIYMTALLA
+1 MKKLLYMTALLA

-58 KFEKGDAFYAA
+58 KFEKSDAFYAA

-184 TYHEY
+184 KYNEY

-549 DGKLTYTVTANEGE
+549 DGKLTYTVKANEGE

-580 SAEVKVVQASVNS
+580 SAELKVVQASVNS
-593 AEYKLSVSASEV
+593 AEYKLAVSASEV

>member
-1 MKKLLYIIYMTALLA
+1 MKKLLYMTALLA

-58 KFEKGDAFYAA
+58 KFEKSDAFYAA

-184 TYHEY
+184 KYNEY

-357 WGNDPSKKMAFSLAY
+357 WGNNPSKQMAFSLAY

-580 SAEVKVVQASVNS
+580 SAELKVVQASVNS

>member
-1 MKKLLYIIYMTALLA
+1 MKKLLYMTALLA

-26 APEMSDVVNLSVRVN
+26 APELSDVVNLSVRVN

-69 IANES
+69 IAKES
-74 TPTTGV
+74 APTTGI
-80 KVGTKSTDY
+80 KVASRATAAAS
-89 ARQYY
+89 QYY
-94 SIFKTIKDF
+94 SVFTIENF
-103 QPDSPVFEG
+103 EAESPVFKG
-112 SFFSISKA
+112 NFYSIIPA
-120 AIADAYKFYG
+120 NIADTYKFYG
-130 VFPKDAV
+130 AFPSSAV
-137 ASTGEDL
+137 ASTAEDL

-154 QSATQSEWD
+154 QSASQTEWD
-163 SKSDVMVVKPTVI
+163 SKSDVMIVKPTDI
-176 STDSKTET
+176 SSESRTENG
-184 TYHEY
+184 YNEY

-242 DITADAAKTEL
+242 DITGDAAKTGL
-253 NALNPGASIVVTPTD
+253 NALTPGASIVVTPKD

-283 GTYDVKITVATPTY
+283 GTYDVKITVATPAY

-319 FKEADTALSHDVILA
+319 FKEADTAVSHDVILA

-345 SNCLSS
+345 SNCISS

-357 WGNDPSKKMAFSLAY
+357 WGNDPSKQMAFSLAY

-395 YQAIQGKKVIL
+395 YQAIQGKKVVL

-436 LEDGDKSYKLGSVKI
+436 LEDGDKSYKLGSVEI
-451 TGNNDNCNGVNYY
+451 PGNNDNCNGVNYY

-478 TVDSLSTEN
+478 TVDGLSTES

-510 KVDKIAGSFEVVCDV
+510 KVDKIAGSFEVACAVN
-525 KGANADPEVTVS
+525 GANADPEVTVS

-563 KRAGTVTVKAKG
+563 KRTGTVTVKAKG
-575 IGGEA
+575 VGGEA
-580 SAEVKVVQASVNS
+580 SAELKVIQASVNS
-593 AEYKLSVSASEV
+593 AEYKLSVNASEV

-610 AKIKELEDGGQTVG
+610 AKIKELEDGGQTV
-624 TSASAEL
+624 ADKVAVEL
-631 TIPFTAKGTT
+631 TLPFTAKGTT

-652 FAKVMLKESTAEFVR
+652 FAKVYLKESSADYLH
-667 IVSTIA
+667 IISTIA

-681 TEVTVVSSFKV
+681 SEVTVVSSFAV
-692 ESSNYGQMALKFSD
+692 ENSYYARMEVKFSD

-711 TNAPKSAITSSEGAD
+711 ISATKSAITSSEVAD

-743 SIAPDGWS
+743 SIAPDGYS

>member
-1 MKKLLYIIYMTALLA
+1 MKKLLYMTALLA
-16 VAAGCAKTES
+16 VAAGCAKTEI

-58 KFEKGDAFYAA
+58 KFEKSDAFYAA

-184 TYHEY
+184 KYNEY

-209 FSDMPEKYASLK
+209 FSDVPEKYASLK

-228 AVGEKKDICGQFFL
+228 AVGEKKDICGQFVL
-242 DITADAAKTEL
+242 DITGDASKMEL
-253 NALNPGASIVVTPTD
+253 NALNSGSSIVVTSTD

-283 GTYDVKITVATPTY
+283 GTYDVKITVATPKY
-297 DLVFERQGLV
+297 DLVFERHGLV

-319 FKEADTALSHDVILA
+319 FKEADTAVSHDVILA

-406 SSEAAFG
+406 SSDAAFG

-451 TGNNDNCNGVNYY
+451 AGNNDNCNGVNYY

>member
-1 MKKLLYIIYMTALLA
+1 MKKLLYMTALLA

-58 KFEKGDAFYAA
+58 KFEKSDAFYAA

-120 AIADAYKFYG
+120 AIADSYKFYG

-184 TYHEY
+184 TYNEY

-268 EVTVKDNVVWFVANP
+268 EVTVKDNVVWFIANP

>member
-1 MKKLLYIIYMTALLA
+1 MKKLLYMTALLA

-69 IANES
+69 IAKES

-80 KVGTKSTDY
+80 KVASR
-89 ARQYY
+89 ASAAASQYY
-94 SIFKTIKDF
+94 SVFTIENF
-103 QPDSPVFEG
+103 EAESPVFKG
-112 SFFSISKA
+112 NFYSIIPDN
-120 AIADAYKFYG
+120 IADTYKFYG
-130 VFPKDAV
+130 AFPRNAV

-154 QSATQSEWD
+154 QSASQTEWD
-163 SKSDVMVVKPTVI
+163 SKSDVMIVKPTDI
-176 STDSKTET
+176 SSESRTENG
-184 TYHEY
+184 YNEY

-283 GTYDVKITVATPTY
+283 GTYDVKITVATPAY

-319 FKEADTALSHDVILA
+319 FKEADTAVSHDVILA

-357 WGNDPSKKMAFSLAY
+357 WGNNPSKQMAFSLAY
-372 PGSGNDNYGSSA
+372 PGSGNDNYGTSA

-423 IYTNDATGTFTVS
+423 IYTNEATGTFTLS
-436 LEDGDKSYKLGSVKI
+436 LEDGDKSYKLGSVEI
-451 TGNNDNCNGVNYY
+451 TGSNDNCNGVNYY

-478 TVDSLSTEN
+478 TVDNLSTAD

-496 FNSAPEVVFAESVV
+496 FNTAPEVVFAESVV
-510 KVDKIAGSFEVVCDV
+510 KVDKVAGSFEVACDV

-537 EDAKGWLTASYA
+537 EDAKEWLTASYA
-549 DGKLTYTVTANEGE
+549 EGKLTYTVKANEGE

-580 SAEVKVVQASVNS
+580 SSELKVVQASVNS

-610 AKIKELEDGGQTVG
+610 DKIKEIEDAGQTVG
-624 TSASAEL
+624 TNPSAEI
-631 TIPFTAKGTT
+631 TIPFKATDTAN
-641 DPSKTTTVNLK
+641 PSKTTTVNLK
-652 FAKVMLKESTAEFVR
+652 FAKVLLKESTAEYVR
-667 IVSTIA
+667 IVATIA
-673 PTEPVGVV
+673 PTEPIGVIS
-681 TEVTVVSSFKV
+681 EVTVVSSWPVKDDPYF
-692 ESSNYGQMALKFSD
+692 GRMAVKFSD

-711 TNAPKSAITSSEGAD
+711 TNAPKSTITSSELAD

-731 VIVNDNS
+731 VIVNENS
-738 DYKWF
+738 GYKWF
-743 SIAPDGWS
+743 SIAPDGTS